1 MLNGIWPIVLAALGE
16 LLGMSLFSAGF
27 WMINDLR
34 GELLGRDA
42 EAEHQDMLHPG
53 MWCLVPGLALALGM
67 FAVQFLAAFIVM
79 FAVLAADLTIV
90 LVLLRRKSARTQQEI
105 AALQRQLDDEDDPAG

>member
-34 GELLGRDA
+34 GELLGRDP
-42 EAEHQDMLHPG
+42 EAEHRDMLSPG
-53 MWCLVPGLALALGM
+53 MFCLVPGLLLALGM
-67 FAVQFLAAFIVM
+67 YAVQFLAAFIVM
-79 FAVLAADLTIV
+79 FVVFAVDLTIV
-90 LVLLRRKSARTQQEI
+90 FVLLRRRGIRRQQEI
-105 AALQRQLDDEDDPAG
+105 AALQRELDDENDPQE